1 MKTLKNILAIA
12 FISVSMI
19 ACKSEKEPEVKT
31 VETKT
36 EINTNAAKTL
46 DPNATYAKAE
56 FGIEGMTCA
65 MGCAKTIEK
74 KIAKMDGVK
83 SAKVDFDKEIA
94 MVESDEAMV
103 TPKTLEEA
111 VAKAGDTYKVKDMK
125 TVESFSDEKDE
136 CKAKCANKTD
146 AEKAACKA
154 KCATKTGSEKMAC
167 ADDCK
172 KDCCA
177 KNSKFKHS
185 NIKNTTLLEWF
196 FYFQFLYGCLLKCEL

>member
-1 MKTLKNILAIA
+1 MNTLKNILVVA
-12 FISVSMI
+12 FISVAVM
-19 ACKSEKEPEVKT
+19 ACKNEAQPEVKT
-31 VETKT
+31 VET
-36 EINTNAAKTL
+36 EVNSEVNTSEAKQL

-83 SAKVDFDKEIA
+83 SAKVDFEREIA
-94 MVESDEAMV
+94 MVEYDDAKV
-103 TPKTLEEA
+103 TTNSLEEA

-125 TVESFSDEKDE
+125 TVESFSSEKHE
-136 CKAKCANKTD
+136 CKADCANKTE

-154 KCATKTGSEKMAC
+154 KCASKTEAEKTAC

-172 KDCCA
+172 KACCA
-177 KNSKFKHS
+177 KKA
-185 NIKNTTLLEWF
+185 
-196 FYFQFLYGCLLKCEL
+196 